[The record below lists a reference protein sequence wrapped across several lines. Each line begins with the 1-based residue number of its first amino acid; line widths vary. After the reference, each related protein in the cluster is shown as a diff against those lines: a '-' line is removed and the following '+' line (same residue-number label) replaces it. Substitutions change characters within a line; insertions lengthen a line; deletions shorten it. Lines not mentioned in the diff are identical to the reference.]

1 VILKDLAKILVAREK
16 EMKIENE
23 RGVVFTHA
31 ETKEIF
37 DRLRTAQW
45 RILNDDVSG
54 CAWMSTTISNAIAY
68 MALLENEVLQLRM
81 EIEIL
86 KAKDEDKE

>member
-1 VILKDLAKILVAREK
+1 
-16 EMKIENE
+16 MKIENE
-23 RGVVFTHA
+23 RGVMFSHS

-45 RILNDDVSG
+45 RIVNEDTPG
-54 CAWMSTTISNAIAY
+54 CAWMSTAISNAIAY